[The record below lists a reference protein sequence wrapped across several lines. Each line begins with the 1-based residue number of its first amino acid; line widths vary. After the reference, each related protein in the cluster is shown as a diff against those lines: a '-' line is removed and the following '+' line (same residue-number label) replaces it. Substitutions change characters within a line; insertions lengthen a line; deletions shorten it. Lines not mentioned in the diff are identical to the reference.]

1 MRGKR
6 TKEQK
11 WIDDYIGLIGI
22 CLIILICLIT
32 KNSSF
37 SYNLEYNKKQIV
49 IAIIFIISI
58 IIGDN
63 FPIVV
68 HSTKKSN
75 QVEITISLPITLT
88 VAFALYPLYSIL
100 SIFIGTFISEVF
112 IRKNEPNRWNKI
124 MFNSLYLSLVTGITS
139 VFFNYFYNFKLNFL
153 SFYNVLVLILG
164 GLIYFFVETLILFG
178 LLSHLNHVKL
188 HMYIIKNIKATKLEI
203 LTLFPLGY
211 LLMYLYIKNF
221 WVSVLLIPLF
231 IAIYLASKEKVKIIE
246 QTEKTLFTLAQIE
259 DDKFPDTKKHSDRV
273 GNLVKELTSVLKLS
287 EDDADIIIK
296 AAKLHDIGK
305 IAIPDKILEKPGRL
319 TKEEW
324 EIIKTHP
331 EKGAQIVKE
340 LSSFEKGTNIIL
352 HHHERWDGKGYPDKL
367 KGEEIP
373 LGSRIIS
380 LADSFDAMIS
390 YRIYRDKNSKK
401 KRKTIKEALK
411 EINNNSGTQF
421 DPKISK
427 LFCETIEELVA
438 KLKSQKVELNKKF
451 HWADYFP
458 EDAREE

>member
-1 MRGKR
+1 MKKNRWL
-6 TKEQK
+6 KE
-11 WIDDYIGLIGI
+11 YIG
-22 CLIILICLIT
+22 IIVLVLCVLLYFIVN
-32 KNSSF
+32 KF
-37 SYNLEYNKKQIV
+37 SYYLNTDKKQILYFIIFV
-49 IAIIFIISI
+49 IARIV
-58 IIGDN
+58 GDSYPVIHYPN
-63 FPIVV
+63 
-68 HSTKKSN
+68 KDN
-75 QVEITISLPITLT
+75 QAEITISLPIT
-88 VAFALYPLYSIL
+88 FAVTFILNPIYAIL
-100 SIFIGTFISEVF
+100 SVLIGTFFSEIH
-112 IRKNEPNRWNKI
+112 IRTKNEPNRWNKI
-124 MFNSLYLSLVTGITS
+124 IFNTAYLSLVVGITS
-139 VFFNYFYNFKLNFL
+139 IFFHNYYNYNANFTA
-153 SFYNVLVLILG
+153 SYNIWILLFG
-164 GLIYFFVETLILFG
+164 GLVYFFTETLTLFG
-178 LLSHLNHVKL
+178 LLSYLNNENLFV
-188 HMYIIKNIKATKLEI
+188 YWVKNIKTVRLEF

-211 LLMYLYIKNF
+211 LLIYLYTKNF
-221 WVSVLLIPLF
+221 WVSILLIPLF
-231 IAIYLASKEKVKIIE
+231 AAIHLASKEKVKIIE

-305 IAIPDKILEKPGRL
+305 IAIPDRILEKPGRL

-340 LSSFEKGTNIIL
+340 LTSFKKGTNIIL